1 LARKVNAEEF
11 AAKRREILDTAHRL
25 VFTKGFEQ
33 MSIRDIQDQLGISSG
48 AFHHYFGSRE
58 ALLAAY
64 IERMK
69 EEAGKPILPLVQDPH
84 LSAIQKL
91 QGFFD
96 TLDSLRADQR
106 AQIALFL
113 KIWYT
118 DSNALVRQKVDE
130 ALFEQRVPWI
140 TEIVHQGLREGVFH
154 VATPKHTAEA
164 IQALMQGMSNTHA
177 RLILAIVQEF
187 ARPQATENR
196 ANELVSEIVTTH
208 AAYMDAIE
216 RVLGAPANSLT
227 RTDAA
232 AVNLWVNELRNKEK
246 EPLK

>member
-1 LARKVNAEEF
+1 LARKVNAEDF

-64 IERMK
+64 IERVK
-69 EEAGKPILPLVQDPH
+69 EEAGKPLPSLVRDPH
-84 LSAIQKL
+84 RSAVQKL

-96 TLDSLRADQR
+96 ALDSLRAGQR

-140 TEIVHQGLREGVFH
+140 AEIIEQGVREGVFH
-154 VATPKHTAEA
+154 VTHPKNTAEA
-164 IQALMQGMSNTHA
+164 ILALMQGMANTHA
-177 RLILAIVQEF
+177 RLILAIMQEL
-187 ARPQATENR
+187 AIPQASEKRIND
-196 ANELVSEIVTTH
+196 LVIEIVNTH
-208 AAYMDAIE
+208 AAYIEAIE
-216 RVLGAPANSLT
+216 RVLGAPGNSLA
-227 RTDAA
+227 RTGAA
-232 AVNLWVNELRNKEK
+232 AVNVWVNELRNKER
-246 EPLK
+246 EP

>member
-1 LARKVNAEEF
+1 MARKVNAEDF

-64 IERMK
+64 IERVK
-69 EEAGKPILPLVQDPH
+69 EEAGKPILPLVRDPH
-84 LSAIQKL
+84 RSAVQKL

-96 TLDSLRADQR
+96 ALDSLRADQR

-118 DSNALVRQKVDE
+118 DGNALVRQKVDE

-140 TEIVHQGLREGVFH
+140 AEIIEQGIREGVFH
-154 VATPKHTAEA
+154 VDYPKNSAEA
-164 IQALMQGMSNTHA
+164 ILALMHGMSNTHA
-177 RLILAIVQEF
+177 RLILAIM
-187 ARPQATENR
+187 QALAISLAVEKRVND
-196 ANELVSEIVTTH
+196 LVGEIVTSH

-216 RVLGAPANSLT
+216 RVLGAPANSLN

-232 AVNLWVNELRNKEK
+232 AVNVWVNELPNKEK
-246 EPLK
+246 EP